1 MAQKIAKKLEGTDL
15 VMPFK
20 RVPVDVLEELVKMGV
35 PVSTANVG
43 SVSAEDKADFM
54 RRKAEW
60 EKKYPG
66 ARFTDLKMTKDEY
79 AKWGKDAKKAVK
91 VLYANQGGDV
101 IAALHH
107 PNVGDIDL
115 VWGYEGTGKSDGYG
129 LSKLVKYHPE
139 VVEDL
144 QGMLDSMRVKKAGKN
159 RIRLENDTHESAI
172 SLDWY
177 GERKTWL
184 LTAYRKREEAG
195 TKTMNTGTNQKD
207 DLQSDTALPQTSF
220 LGSKDS
226 NKLLMR
232 KKMLI
237 KMLIL

>member
-1 MAQKIAKKLEGTDL
+1 M
-15 VMPFK
+15 
-20 RVPVDVLEELVKMGV
+20 
-35 PVSTANVG
+35 
-43 SVSAEDKADFM
+43 
-54 RRKAEW
+54 
-60 EKKYPG
+60 
-66 ARFTDLKMTKDEY
+66 
-79 AKWGKDAKKAVK
+79 
-91 VLYANQGGDV
+91 LYANQGGDV

-107 PNVGDIDL
+107 PSVGDVDL
-115 VWGYEGTGKSDGYG
+115 VWGYKGTGNSDGYG
-129 LSKLVKYHPE
+129 LSKLVEYHPE

-184 LTAYRKREEAG
+184 LTAYKKREEAG

-220 LGSKDS
+220 LVSKDS